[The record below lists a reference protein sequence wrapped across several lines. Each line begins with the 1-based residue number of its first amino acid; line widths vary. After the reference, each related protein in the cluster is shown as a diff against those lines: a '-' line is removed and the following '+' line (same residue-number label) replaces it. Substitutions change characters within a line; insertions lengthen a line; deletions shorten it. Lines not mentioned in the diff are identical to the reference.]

1 MRYIHFHKMALG
13 SSDKIS
19 GFEQLLNLLR
29 ETKEEF
35 VNEIHEAVYHGEK
48 IRLEKLLA
56 TGDLDLNLCDE
67 AGKTALHISIERKH
81 YDLVDILLKG
91 GVSVNATSDK
101 GDTPLHLCNDLEA
114 SKKLIEFGACINIRN
129 TKGETPLHT
138 CTKRESASLME
149 YLLTLGADVNATDK
163 EGETAMTHVTKFGV
177 YNAKFTDMAKL
188 LLKFGADVNK
198 QDDALKSPLHH
209 ACESSPLEI
218 VKLLLEK
225 GAKLDILDG
234 PGQCPIHYC
243 LKNYRCEEDGLL
255 DLLGVALSNKEAPNC
270 VDIRGRSILH
280 MASVDQSDSVVELIL
295 NYGADINQFDYQGKV
310 PLHYAA
316 KNTDY
321 GTKILSCLVGK
332 GCSVNKS
339 DYWGQTPLHE
349 GVANENLSFVNCLI
363 SNNAD
368 LHRADDTGITP
379 IHVASMK
386 YNTAFVKCLL
396 DNNADVNVP
405 DINNSTPLHLAAWVD
420 ADDTA
425 NELIN
430 SGANINAKDSRGQTA
445 LDVACFRRA
454 PATISVLAKYIDCF
468 QNIDN
473 FSNVASKL
481 LDYETILTMLKENNS
496 ISRTDDNLQR
506 YLESVLGNPCIGRGM
521 DDDEASEIQKCMEEL
536 VQKLAIAINKY
547 DRRLKCTVLHA
558 GSCSEGT
565 KTRGPDEFDFM
576 LCLENL
582 SKQIDFKR
590 TEEELIHSMHL
601 SSPFLPGSNA
611 GTLIERMKNEN
622 LDEKN
627 ISISDYLRISLKQ
640 DDTSLPF
647 VDLFGSHQIPCHK
660 MFYLFG
666 QVIDSIIFGK
676 DFPKYPQ
683 LFPDE
688 VTINPALK
696 LRWRGCKY
704 KELMIDIDL
713 VPAVYLPTWSDKYE
727 KDLRLLTPGISRIT
741 SVAVPKMTAVQ
752 HYYLWR
758 SSLALVETAVF
769 RNLRPNIRNSYTV
782 CKALI
787 SSEILPHISF
797 ESYDGEKYV
806 YKLQHSSVTSEDMED
821 VKFHES
827 PEQSIPSYILKMT
840 FLSVVEDIAKTHGID
855 FVFGNGTSLESGPS
869 QIASPALESKNHDC
883 NTHKQHCTMAYKL
896 HNTETELSSEL
907 SKMNAENPDL
917 FEGNQTF
924 YGPAINMY
932 KAEKSLDLDA
942 DIVKEVFSRCVEAIT
957 KQYVPST
964 FNPCQNVLGA
974 EIISGDAYK
983 VETFLKTIN
992 ALIATNNKI

>member
-1 MRYIHFHKMALG
+1 MALG
-13 SSDKIS
+13 SSGKIS
-19 GFEQLLNLLR
+19 GFEQFLNWFG
-29 ETKEEF
+29 ETKKTF
-35 VNEIHEAVYHGEK
+35 VNQIHVAVYNGEK
-48 IRLEKLLA
+48 IRLENLLA
-56 TGDLDLNLCDE
+56 TGDLDVNLCDE
-67 AGKTALHISIERKH
+67 AGKTALHISIERRH
-81 YDLVDILLKG
+81 YDLVDILLKAG
-91 GVSVNATSDK
+91 LSVNATSDK
-101 GDTPLHLCNDLEA
+101 GETPLHLCNDLEA

-129 TKGETPLHT
+129 TREETPLHT
-138 CTKRESASLME
+138 STKYQSVSLME

-163 EGETAMTHVTKFGV
+163 EGETALANVTKFGFC
-177 YNAKFTDMAKL
+177 NAKFTDMAKL
-188 LLKFGADVNK
+188 LLKFGADVNI
-198 QDDALKSPLHH
+198 QDAALKSPLHH

-225 GAKLDILDG
+225 GAKLDILDRS
-234 PGQCPIHYC
+234 GQCPIHYC
-243 LKNYRCEEDGLL
+243 LKNYHCEEDGLL
-255 DLLGVALSNKEAPNC
+255 DLLGVVLSNKEAPNC
-270 VDIRGRSILH
+270 VDIHGRSILH

-316 KNTDY
+316 KNKDY
-321 GTKILSCLVGK
+321 GTKIISCLVGK
-332 GCSVNKS
+332 GCSVNKR

-349 GVANENLSFVNCLI
+349 GVANENLNFVNCLI

-405 DINNSTPLHLAAWVD
+405 DMNNSTPLHLAAWVD

-430 SGANINAKDSRGQTA
+430 NGANINAKDSRGQTA

-454 PATISVLAKYIDCF
+454 QNTISVLAKYIDCF

-481 LDYETILTMLKENNS
+481 LDYETILTMLKESNS

-521 DDDEASEIQKCMEEL
+521 DDDEAIEIQKCIEEL
-536 VQKLAIAINKY
+536 VQKLAIAINKH
-547 DRRLKCTVLHA
+547 DHRLKCTVLHA

-582 SKQIDFKR
+582 SKQIDFRR
-590 TEEELIHSMHL
+590 TEDDVVHSMNL
-601 SSPFLPGSNA
+601 SITFLPGPYA
-611 GTLIERMKNEN
+611 GTFEERTKNKN
-622 LDEKN
+622 LDEQN

-640 DDTSLPF
+640 DDKSLPF

-660 MFYLFG
+660 MFNLFG

-688 VTINPALK
+688 VTIDPALK
-696 LRWRGCKY
+696 LRWRGCRY

-713 VPAVYLPTWSDKYE
+713 VPAVYLPSWSDKNE
-727 KDLRLLTPGISRIT
+727 KDLRLLPPDISRIT
-741 SVAVPKMTAVQ
+741 SVAVPKMTAGEDED
-752 HYYLWR
+752 LWR

-769 RNLRPNIRNSYTV
+769 RKLRPNIRNSYTV

-797 ESYDGEKYV
+797 ESYDEEKYV

-840 FLSVVEDIAKTHGID
+840 FLSVVEDIAKTHGINS
-855 FVFGNGTSLESGPS
+855 VFENDTSMESGSSQMTSLT
-869 QIASPALESKNHDC
+869 LEN
-883 NTHKQHCTMAYKL
+883 NTPEQHGTMAINL
-896 HNTETELSSEL
+896 QNTETELSSEKSEL
-907 SKMNAENPDL
+907 NAGTLDL
-917 FEGNQTF
+917 FEGNKTF
-924 YGPAINMY
+924 YGPAVNMY

-942 DIVKEVFSRCVEAIT
+942 DIVKEVFFRCVEAIT

-964 FNPCQNVLGA
+964 FNPCHNVLG
-974 EIISGDAYK
+974 ERIISGDAYK